1 MAFDSFH
8 NESKLNNFNS
18 TRFASQVITSS
29 FSILCY
35 VVVFVLSVLSVS
47 FKSIRRFVASPARY
61 IFFLVAGVLT
71 SVAVLNPWHGKH
83 DVIFY
88 NHIVPA
94 SLVGV
99 VLVLLGAVLFFEKP
113 RSPSEYQA
121 TLGKHQPSMGLLLT
135 IITLPLCAIGLL
147 ILIEEQASKGETWQL
162 LVVNKGVFILQKVI
176 QAAVYVWLRD
186 FRVRESCRENAR
198 FYFEVLAFFNFIDWL
213 NTQATLNTSFDME
226 QAKNFYGEWFGFLFR
241 IYKALLI
248 DYRLLCS
255 LLFLEHSIQVQNET
269 ADAEMI
275 DGGSGRIEISS
286 TPINRQNRNIGF
298 VVGFCCLLIPLICA
312 LHYFRKLHV
321 AVITRA
327 VATLLGALII
337 LASGG
342 VLLRKNRFDY
352 DIRHTESKAVKIMV
366 SEKGYLCYRK
376 RSQTCELLQNITVKF
391 MILFLKTQYEFV
403 GQNTAIIF
411 YLSNLPNIMT
421 RNRAWVVVLIK
432 CNFYKI
438 TKGSK
443 QVCGHVKG
451 KTPTKPIFFSPAS
464 GQ

>member
-113 RSPSEYQA
+113 RSPSDQA

-147 ILIEEQASKGETWQL
+147 ILIQEQASKGEAWVV
-162 LVVNKGVFILQKVI
+162 LVVNQAVFIVQKAT

-186 FRVRESCRENAR
+186 FRVRESYRENAR
-198 FYFEVLAFFNFIDWL
+198 FYFEALAFFNFIDWL
-213 NTQATLNTSFDME
+213 GTQATLDPGFHVQ
-226 QAKNFYGEWFGFLFR
+226 QAEKFYGKWFGFLYR
-241 IYKALLI
+241 IYEALCI

-255 LLFLEHSIQVQNET
+255 LLFLEHSIQIQNET
-269 ADAEMI
+269 TDAEMT
-275 DGGSGRIEISS
+275 DGGSSHIEISS

-321 AVITRA
+321 AAITRA

-342 VLLRKNRFDY
+342 ALLRKNRFDY

-391 MILFLKTQYEFV
+391 MILFLK
-403 GQNTAIIF
+403 I
-411 YLSNLPNIMT
+411 
-421 RNRAWVVVLIK
+421 
-432 CNFYKI
+432 
-438 TKGSK
+438 
-443 QVCGHVKG
+443 
-451 KTPTKPIFFSPAS
+451 
-464 GQ
+464 